1 MSNVAKRVETWPYN
15 EFSALNCR
23 SIITKKM
30 SKSFVVSKNV
40 LIFAPPNVQIK
51 PNKKT

>member
-1 MSNVAKRVETWPYN
+1 MTVVPNVTVKLVFGFELPFN
-15 EFSALNCR
+15 NN
-23 SIITKKM
+23 KKM